1 MRARYGVPLKI
12 TAVTAAVSAAG
23 LAYAAGFEARSFRLR
38 RVTIPVLPH
47 GARPLRV
54 LQVSD
59 VHMVSGQRK
68 KRAWLQSLAG
78 LRPDF
83 VVNTGDNLSD
93 PEAVPELLDALG
105 PLMEFP
111 GVYVF
116 GSNDYYGPKLR
127 NPARYLFEKAAG
139 KHGLNGNAPAVGV
152 VHNPWE
158 PMRDAFDDAG
168 WLNLSNTRGRLK
180 LDGLELAFTGLDD
193 PHIKRDRYAEVSG
206 GPETGADLSI
216 GVVHAPYLRS
226 LDAFTADGYPLIL
239 ALPHPWRPAL
249 HPLLRSPGHQL
260 RPGHGPGEGPLQPHG
275 RRPPRLPPRLGGL
288 RHQPLHPGPLRLPAG
303 GDPAD
308 PHGARRVTEGA
319 RPLTTG
325 AHAIGTKSG
334 FRLRPPVG

>member
-1 MRARYGVPLKI
+1 MRARYGVPLKV
-12 TAVTAAVSAAG
+12 TAVGAAVGAAG

-38 RVTIPVLPH
+38 RITVPVLPH

-59 VHMVSGQRK
+59 IHMVCGQRK

-93 PEAVPELLDALG
+93 PDAVPEVLDALG

-116 GSNDYYGPKLR
+116 GSNDYYGPRLR
-127 NPARYLFEKAAG
+127 NPARYLLEKVQG

-158 PMRDAFDDAG
+158 PMRDAFDEAG
-168 WLNLSNTRGRLK
+168 WLDLSNTRGRLK
-180 LDGLELAFTGLDD
+180 LEGMELAFTGLDD
-193 PHIKRDRYAEVSG
+193 PHIKRDRYAEVQG
-206 GPETGADLSI
+206 GPESGADLSI

-239 ALPHPWRPAL
+239 AGHTHGGQLCIPFYGAL
-249 HPLLRSPGHQL
+249 VTNCDLDTDRAKGLSSHTVGDKRAYLHVSAGCGTNRYTPVRFACPPEATLLTLAPK
-260 RPGHGPGEGPLQPHG
+260 
-275 RRPPRLPPRLGGL
+275 
-288 RHQPLHPGPLRLPAG
+288 A
-303 GDPAD
+303 
-308 PHGARRVTEGA
+308 
-319 RPLTTG
+319 
-325 AHAIGTKSG
+325 
-334 FRLRPPVG
+334 